1 MLKKY
6 IHILFTVFI
15 FTVCLNK
22 HAYAIEIIIDKGV
35 EKPIPVAIV
44 PFGWSQAAALPPVDI
59 AQVISNDLSRSGR
72 FSAMEEKDMPQRPT
86 DFNGVNFK
94 DWRLLGMENLLV
106 GTLTLNDQGDYDVEF
121 RLIDVYKEK
130 QIAGFRIP
138 STQPQ
143 LRRTAHEISDIIYEK
158 LIGIRGAFATRVV
171 YVTVNKNS
179 SGTKRFSLQI
189 SDADGYNPQILL
201 ESKEPILSPAWS
213 PDGKNLA
220 YVSFEEKNSA
230 IYIQDIQSG
239 ARQKVASNPGINS
252 APAWSPDGSRL
263 ALTLSKDGNPEIY
276 IFNITSKMFKRITDN
291 AAIDTEPTWS
301 SDSRMLAF
309 TSDRGGNPQIYEVSA
324 EGGQAKRISFTGNYN
339 AGPEYAPDGKTIA
352 VVNGDSGTYRIGLL
366 NPATGQVSILTDSR
380 QDESPSFAPNGHM
393 IIYTTTGARGTALA
407 AISVDGSVH
416 QRLALQ
422 DGEVR
427 EPAWGPFMNRK

>member
-1 MLKKY
+1 VFKKY
-6 IHILFTVFI
+6 IYTLFLIFI
-15 FTVCLNK
+15 FTLFFSK
-22 HAYAIEIIIDKGV
+22 LAYAIEIIIDKGV

-44 PFGWSQAAALPPVDI
+44 PFGWSQAANLPPVDI
-59 AQVISNDLSRSGR
+59 AQVISNDLIRSGR

-86 DFNGVNFK
+86 DFDGVNFR
-94 DWRLLGMENLLV
+94 DWRLLGMENLLI
-106 GTLTLNDQGDYDVEF
+106 GNLAQNNQGDYDVEF

-138 STQPQ
+138 STQVQ

-158 LIGIRGAFATRVV
+158 LIGIRGAFATRIV
-171 YVTVNKNS
+171 YVTVNKNPD
-179 SGTKRFSLQI
+179 GTKRFALQV

-201 ESKEPILSPAWS
+201 ESNEPIMSPAWS
-213 PDGKNLA
+213 PDGRSLA

-230 IYIQDIQSG
+230 VYIQDIQSG
-239 ARQKVASNPGINS
+239 ARQKVASNRGINS
-252 APAWSPDGSRL
+252 APGWSPDGSRL

-276 IFNITSKMFKRITDN
+276 IFHIASRTLSRITEN
-291 AAIDTEPTWS
+291 AAIDTEPVWAG
-301 SDSRMLAF
+301 DGKMLAF
-309 TSDRGGNPQIYEVSA
+309 TSDRGGNPQIYEVPV
-324 EGGQAKRISFTGNYN
+324 EGGQPRRISFNGTYN
-339 AGPEYAPDGKTIA
+339 AGPEYSPDSKTIA
-352 VVNGDSGTYRIGLL
+352 VINGDRGAYRIGLL
-366 NPATGQVSILTDSR
+366 NRATGQVTILTGSR

-393 IIYTTTGARGTALA
+393 IIYTTTGARGNALA

-427 EPAWGPFMNRK
+427 EPAWGPFMNR